1 MSEKLKKYCYAI
13 GVGVLLFAAH
23 WVMHKLPEEHGAYDV
38 VCALANAFTLPGVL
52 LAAVG
57 GLTWCA
63 SKGTFDLFSYGVSM
77 TIGRFL
83 PLGKKNVFHSGEK
96 YYDYVQRKREERS
109 PWLVETL
116 LVGLGFLAAAIVFV
130 VVSELI

>member
-1 MSEKLKKYCYAI
+1 MKSFRKYGIALAL
-13 GVGVLLFAAH
+13 GVLIFGLY
-23 WVMHKLPEEHGAYDV
+23 WLSYDLPENWGAYE
-38 VCALANAFTLPGVL
+38 LISKIANALTLPGVL
-52 LAAVG
+52 LSAAG
-57 GLTWCA
+57 ALTWCA
-63 SKGTFDLFSYGVSM
+63 SKGTFDIFSYGASM
-77 TIGRFL
+77 LFGRFL